1 MYVCSEKIKYEKLI
15 NLLDVDGWIF
25 TIDFTFPI
33 KLSTWR

>member
-1 MYVCSEKIKYEKLI
+1 MYVRSEKIKYGKSI

-33 KLSTWR
+33 KLSTWK